1 MAKSTVAM
9 TLRLRL
15 SQTHLPAGD
24 ILRPHMNSLLHIDW
38 KAVFVPTVSVVEIV
52 LRGTFVYLLLFF
64 VLRVLRREA
73 GALGISDLLVVVLIA
88 DAAQN
93 AMSSEYKSVTEGAVL
108 VGTIIAW
115 DYSLDWLGYRFPTFG
130 RLLRPAPLPLVKDG
144 RMLRRNMRKEMITT
158 EELMSLLREQGV
170 ESLDEVKKCSLE
182 GDGHISV
189 IKNASSGD
197 KGGGDDSKK
206 RQTVG

>member
-1 MAKSTVAM
+1 MET
-9 TLRLRL
+9 
-15 SQTHLPAGD
+15 
-24 ILRPHMNSLLHIDW
+24 LLHIDW
-38 KAVFVPTVSVVEIV
+38 KAAFVPTVSLLEIV
-52 LRGTFVYLLLFF
+52 LRGTVVYLLLFF

-115 DYSLDWLGYRFPTFG
+115 DYTLDWLGYRFPALG
-130 RLLRPAPLPLVKDG
+130 RLLRPAPLPLVRDG
-144 RMLRRNMRKEMITT
+144 RALRQNMRRELVSM
-158 EELMSLLREQGV
+158 EELMSQLREQGV
-170 ESLDEVKKCSLE
+170 EHLSEVKKCYLE

-189 IKNASSGD
+189 IKKES
-197 KGGGDDSKK
+197 GGDDGGGSKK
-206 RQTVG
+206 NQPGVS

>member
-1 MAKSTVAM
+1 MR
-9 TLRLRL
+9 TLL
-15 SQTHLPAGD
+15 Q
-24 ILRPHMNSLLHIDW
+24 IDW
-38 KAVFVPTVSVVEIV
+38 NAVFVPTVSLAEIV
-52 LRGTFVYLLLFF
+52 LRGTLVYLLLFF

-115 DYSLDWLGYRFPTFG
+115 DYSLDWLGYRFPAVG

-144 RMLRRNMRKEMITT
+144 RVLRQNLRKEMISM
-158 EELMSLLREQGV
+158 EELMSQLREQGV
-170 ESLDEVKKCSLE
+170 EHLSEVKKCCLE

-189 IKNASSGD
+189 IKKEKD
-197 KGGGDDSKK
+197 GGGSGGEDSKK
-206 RQTVG
+206 KQPGVS

>member
-1 MAKSTVAM
+1 VRV
-9 TLRLRL
+9 LF
-15 SQTHLPAGD
+15 Q
-24 ILRPHMNSLLHIDW
+24 IDW
-38 KAVFVPTVSVVEIV
+38 HAVFVPTVSVLEIA

-93 AMSSEYKSVTEGAVL
+93 AMSSEYRSVTEGAVL
-108 VGTIIAW
+108 VGTIVAW
-115 DYSLDWLGYRFPTFG
+115 DYALDWLGYRFPAFG

-144 RMLRRNMRKEMITT
+144 RVIRQNMRRELVSM
-158 EELMSLLREQGV
+158 EELMSQLREQGV
-170 ESLDEVKKCSLE
+170 EHLSEVKKCCLE

-189 IKNASSGD
+189 IKKDS
-197 KGGGDDSKK
+197 GGDDGGGSQK
-206 RQTVG
+206 REQPGVS

>member
-1 MAKSTVAM
+1 MKDL
-9 TLRLRL
+9 LR
-15 SQTHLPAGD
+15 
-24 ILRPHMNSLLHIDW
+24 IDW
-38 KAVFVPTVSVVEIV
+38 NSVFVPTVSLAEIV
-52 LRGTFVYLLLFF
+52 IRGTLVYLLLFF
-64 VLRVLRREA
+64 VMRVLRREA

-115 DYSLDWLGYRFPTFG
+115 DYLLDWLGYKFPALG

-144 RMLRRNMRKEMITT
+144 KALRRNMRKEMISMD
-158 EELMSLLREQGV
+158 ELMSLLREESV
-170 ESLDEVKKCSLE
+170 EHISDVKRCYLE

-189 IKNASSGD
+189 IKKTSGGD
-197 KGGGDDSKK
+197 GGGGGSKK
-206 RQTVG
+206 KQAGVS

>member
-1 MAKSTVAM
+1 MDS
-9 TLRLRL
+9 L
-15 SQTHLPAGD
+15 SG
-24 ILRPHMNSLLHIDW
+24 IDW
-38 KAVFVPTVSVVEIV
+38 QSAFVPTVSLLEVV

-93 AMSSEYKSVTEGAVL
+93 AMSSEYKSLTEGAVL
-108 VGTIIAW
+108 VGTIVLW
-115 DYSLDWLGYRFPTFG
+115 DYSLDWLGYRFPAVG

-144 RMLRRNMRKEMITT
+144 RALRRNMRKEMVSM

-170 ESLDEVKKCSLE
+170 EHLSEVKKCCLE
-182 GDGHISV
+182 GDGQISV
-189 IKNASSGD
+189 IKKESGGD
-197 KGGGDDSKK
+197 EGGDDQK
-206 RQTVG
+206 RNRPAVS